1 MTRLQEVCVC
11 AYTLLVCALGR
22 AADILSL
29 PRCCCAA
36 TANAMLL
43 LLLVAAAA
51 AAVHIKPLLQ
61 TLACYCCN
69 DRLALQV
76 RPPHFSLSL
85 SYADAKTPLLGW
97 VHTENGLNVEGD
109 SRCRILVVSFSNTHE
124 KQQVLVD
131 WMTTNSS
138 SNLPVGNRC
147 YQMTSTASGP
157 FLCVYQRTKKLRL
170 HCLACVSRTWDK
182 PLPGTCRRRS

>member
-51 AAVHIKPLLQ
+51 AVHIKPLLQ

-76 RPPHFSLSL
+76 RPPPISLYL
-85 SYADAKTPLLGW
+85 SRMLTPKLHYWDGYTQKMGATSKVIPDAESWSFPLAT
-97 VHTENGLNVEGD
+97 HM
-109 SRCRILVVSFSNTHE
+109 RSN
-124 KQQVLVD
+124 KS
-131 WMTTNSS
+131 W
-138 SNLPVGNRC
+138 
-147 YQMTSTASGP
+147 
-157 FLCVYQRTKKLRL
+157 
-170 HCLACVSRTWDK
+170 
-182 PLPGTCRRRS
+182 